1 MGSLFCFST
10 ILCKVKKRQT
20 FPDVEASKMLSTTSL
35 RMGLRLAITRN
46 MATTTVLPAQA
57 ATDPIQQMFA
67 DKGKEYAKKKAAAG
81 GKLPDATKETE
92 AALAMEL
99 EKVAQAYGGGA
110 GVDMS
115 KFPDL
120 KFVDPVVDDVPLK

>member
-1 MGSLFCFST
+1 MGVACFRFPPS
-10 ILCKVKKRQT
+10 CAKSKNHQT
-20 FPDVEASKMLSTTSL
+20 FPDVRRAL
-35 RMGLRLAITRN
+35 TRN

-67 DKGKEYAKKKAAAG
+67 DKVKEYAKKKAAAG

-92 AALAMEL
+92 AAIAMEL

-120 KFVDPVVDDVPLK
+120 KFVDPAVDDVPLK

>member
-1 MGSLFCFST
+1 MGRNST
-10 ILCKVKKRQT
+10 TKEACQ
-20 FPDVEASKMLSTTSL
+20 DVEASKMLSTTSL
-35 RMGLRLAITRN
+35 RMGLRLALTRN

-67 DKGKEYAKKKAAAG
+67 DKVKEYAKKKAAAG

-92 AALAMEL
+92 AAIAMEL

-115 KFPDL
+115 KFPVL
-120 KFVDPVVDDVPLK
+120 KFVDPAVDDVPLK

>member
-10 ILCKVKKRQT
+10 ILCKVEKPTDFSGR
-20 FPDVEASKMLSTTSL
+20 EASKMLSTTSL
-35 RMGLRLAITRN
+35 RMGLRLALTRN

-67 DKGKEYAKKKAAAG
+67 DKVKEYAKKKAAG

-92 AALAMEL
+92 AAIAMEL

-120 KFVDPVVDDVPLK
+120 KFVDPVADDVPLK

>member
-1 MGSLFCFST
+1 MGDDE
-10 ILCKVKKRQT
+10 
-20 FPDVEASKMLSTTSL
+20 PEAGNEAGHDQEPRHHHRPPS
-35 RMGLRLAITRN
+35 
-46 MATTTVLPAQA
+46 QA
-57 ATDPIQQMFA
+57 ATDPIQQLFA
-67 DKGKEYAKKKAAAG
+67 DKVKEYAKKKAAGG

-92 AALAMEL
+92 AAIAMEL

-120 KFVDPVVDDVPLK
+120 KFVDPVADDVPLK

>member
-1 MGSLFCFST
+1 MG
-10 ILCKVKKRQT
+10 
-20 FPDVEASKMLSTTSL
+20 
-35 RMGLRLAITRN
+35 
-46 MATTTVLPAQA
+46 A

-67 DKGKEYAKKKAAAG
+67 DKVKEYAKKKAAAG

-92 AALAMEL
+92 AAIAMEL

-115 KFPDL
+115 KFLTLNSSTLWWMTFHSSKQVIKKCRYKDTKLKNHQIHNCYYTVNIHSFL
-120 KFVDPVVDDVPLK
+120 KFNVIVVSVI